1 MKEKGYGFLNIPPQ
15 HPGTSKNEVPHFL
28 FKMAVNDFFIQTHK

>member
-1 MKEKGYGFLNIPPQ
+1 MKEKGYGSLNIPPQ